1 MDTVKNDFSK
11 GSIVKNIMGMA
22 IPMIIAQMVNVLY
35 NIVDRIYIGHMPQD
49 AFLALTGVG
58 VCLPIIS
65 IVMAFSNLFGMGGSP
80 LCAIERGRGN
90 HEEAQ
95 AIMGNSFVLLV
106 ASGVLLTAAGLFFE
120 RPMLYLFGV
129 SDQTYPFADAYM
141 TIYLLGSVFVSISLG
156 MNYFINAQGFGRIG
170 MMTVVL
176 GAVSNIVLDPIFIFA
191 LGLGVRGAALA
202 TVISQF
208 FSAVWVLR
216 FLTGK
221 NAIYTLTFKS
231 FRLRAGRVGQIFAL
245 GISGF
250 VMQFTN
256 GVIQG
261 LCNSTLQHFGGD
273 LYVGI
278 MTVVNSVREFLTM
291 PVRGMGNGAQPV
303 IGFNYGAK
311 QYGRVMKAINFN
323 TLTCVAY
330 TTLMWALLMLFPG
343 AFISVFNHDPVVL
356 EAGIPVIWVFNA
368 VFFMM
373 SLQFSGQ
380 TAFVALGK
388 SKLAIFFSIFRKVLI
403 VVPLT
408 ILLPRLWGLGAMGV
422 FLAEPISEVIGSLA
436 CFITMMRIVKRE
448 LVED

>member
-1 MDTVKNDFSK
+1 
-11 GSIVKNIMGMA
+11 
-22 IPMIIAQMVNVLY
+22 
-35 NIVDRIYIGHMPQD
+35 
-49 AFLALTGVG
+49 
-58 VCLPIIS
+58 
-65 IVMAFSNLFGMGGSP
+65 MGGSP
-80 LCAIERGRGN
+80 LCAIERWRGN

-176 GAVSNIVLDPIFIFA
+176 GAVSNIVLDPIFIFW
-191 LGLGVRGAALA
+191 LHMGVHGAALA

-221 NAIYTLTFKS
+221 NAIYTLTLKS

-256 GVIQG
+256 CVIQV

-343 AFISVFNHDPVVL
+343 AFISVFNHDPAVL
-356 EAGIPVIWVFNA
+356 KAGIPVIWVFNA

-388 SKLAIFFSIFRKVLI
+388 SSWLFLFHFPQGVI

-408 ILLPRLWGLGAMGV
+408 ILLPRSGASARWVCSCRADFRGYRR
-422 FLAEPISEVIGSLA
+422 LSLLYH
-436 CFITMMRIVKRE
+436 E
-448 LVED
+448 